1 MIFNFNMPP
10 IELAD
15 KTIVNFTENF
25 SHSVQGFDC
34 DCCGGS
40 WDDYEVIY
48 EFTFKDS
55 SKAKLIFSSDGYFPA
70 DSGKL
75 TLFLLI
81 NKEQLKSLTF
91 SELADKLDGSLTEP
105 STEKELSNFLK
116 PRY

>member
-1 MIFNFNMPP
+1 MRKKKNNIKLFYCIWIYTSFIP
-10 IELAD
+10 
-15 KTIVNFTENF
+15 
-25 SHSVQGFDC
+25 